1 MFDGSD
7 ISFGTYK
14 IRDVSQMSIIG
25 LVIFIIHTLDILRS
39 PTFFYVLICNSSCY
53 TFSKSEINK
62 VCLFLLLKFV
72 YIKIR
77 K

>member
-25 LVIFIIHTLDILRS
+25 LDFYYTHFRYITISDVLLCANLRFI
-39 PTFFYVLICNSSCY
+39 VLYFLQERNKQSMFIPSLKICLHKN
-53 TFSKSEINK
+53 T
-62 VCLFLLLKFV
+62 
-72 YIKIR
+72 
-77 K
+77 